1 MTERRWDRTVRDQLA
16 LGRLLPLAGAAGGAW
31 LTESA
36 AAAALR
42 RTGEGVSGAG
52 LGKVAFTAAEEGST
66 AADAGFPA
74 PGTAR
79 PPGPVVLTATC
90 GVHARGT
97 LTEVTDA
104 LRAVLA
110 ETAREGLGLDVAAV
124 DLRVAELLD
133 EEPEPSPREEE
144 PSGRDADEEE
154 PGGDGEEA
162 AVGRAVL
169 AVPGVAGLA
178 RRFGPGGR
186 AVRLGTAASGARAVR
201 VELTASGARPLP
213 ETVAG
218 VREAAAGVLGAGTEV
233 AVLVTG
239 WR

>member
-16 LGRLLPLAGAAGGAW
+16 LGRLLPLAGAARGAW

-36 AAAALR
+36 ASAALR
-42 RTGEGVSGAG
+42 RTGESVSGAG
-52 LGKVAFTAAEEGST
+52 LGKVSFTAAEEGR
-66 AADAGFPA
+66 AAPDAGFPA

-79 PPGPVVLTATC
+79 PPGPLVLTATC

-110 ETAREGLGLDVAAV
+110 RTARERLGLDVVAV

-133 EEPEPSPREEE
+133 EAPEPSPHDEERSGRDEE
-144 PSGRDADEEE
+144 PSGRDAGDEE

-162 AVGRAVL
+162 A
-169 AVPGVAGLA
+169 
-178 RRFGPGGR
+178 
-186 AVRLGTAASGARAVR
+186 
-201 VELTASGARPLP
+201 
-213 ETVAG
+213 
-218 VREAAAGVLGAGTEV
+218 
-233 AVLVTG
+233 
-239 WR
+239 

>member
-16 LGRLLPLAGAAGGAW
+16 LGRLLPLAGAPGGAW

-36 AAAALR
+36 ASAALR
-42 RTGEGVSGAG
+42 RTGEGVPGAE
-52 LGKVAFTAAEEGST
+52 LVKVSFTAAGEEG
-66 AADAGFPA
+66 AAPGGGFPA
-74 PGTAR
+74 PATAP
-79 PPGPVVLTATC
+79 PPGPLVLTATC
-90 GVHARGT
+90 GVHARGA

-104 LRAVLA
+104 LRAALA
-110 ETAREGLGLDVAAV
+110 RTARDGLGLDVAAV

-133 EEPEPSPREEE
+133 EAPEPAPRAEEA
-144 PSGRDADEEE
+144 SGGDTE

-178 RRFGPGGR
+178 RRFGTGGR
-186 AVRLGTAASGARAVR
+186 AVRLGTAADGARAVR
-201 VELTASGARPLP
+201 VELTASGGRPLP
-213 ETVAG
+213 GTVGA
-218 VREAAAGVLGAGTEV
+218 VREAAAGVLGAGTDV

-239 WR
+239 WRG